1 MSDLTIVTEKRND
14 MLKRR
19 EVVMQAEFAGKST
32 PAEAGL
38 QKSLAEKLKTTESL
52 VVIKKIRQVYGSPR
66 AVIDAYIYDD
76 ETTRKAIETVNKK
89 KKPEQ
94 AKQAA
99 QQPKEGGK

>member
-14 MLKRR
+14 LLKRR
-19 EVVMQAEFAGKST
+19 EVVIQAEFAGKST
-32 PAEAGL
+32 PAEVDV
-38 QKSLAEKLKTTESL
+38 QKTLAEKIKTNEKL
-52 VVIKKIRQVYGSPR
+52 VVIKKIRQVYGSAR
-66 AVIDAYIYDD
+66 AMVDAYIYDD
-76 ETTRKAIETVNKK
+76 ETTLKAIEAINKK